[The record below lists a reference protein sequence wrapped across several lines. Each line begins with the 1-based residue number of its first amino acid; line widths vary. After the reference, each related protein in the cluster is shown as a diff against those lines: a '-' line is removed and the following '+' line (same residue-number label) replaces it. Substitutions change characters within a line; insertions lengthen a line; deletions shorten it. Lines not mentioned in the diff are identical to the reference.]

1 MAVPVIGSSMNK
13 AVETCD
19 ENEQEGTNKFQKAI
33 SAWRNF
39 DLTSLLPSLD
49 STASEIIQYQR
60 DCTVQ
65 RKELS
70 QRTKE
75 FRKLDDS
82 AKLVE
87 IKALLKNYQ
96 SFIDFL
102 TNHIKLTNSAYLS
115 IYSSLSEAP
124 DPYPLLEASVDSLL
138 LSEDVLPKV
147 TSENKS
153 LQKTVRNLTTQLE
166 DTESKLEAERK
177 LRQSLEETVEAKI
190 KEVEVSWTEI
200 LEENKNNWETKE
212 KFLEEKIESQE
223 QILKEIKASYEVT
236 RRLGVSEQN
245 GNIEGSHVTN
255 AELEMISSD
264 LERTTAR
271 LAEVEA
277 RNEQLRLELA
287 KSNSHTVSQS
297 VDLEDD
303 PRYIRIQSENA
314 SLLRKI
320 EAARMEKDT
329 KTREMDSKIR
339 SIEREINLL
348 KEERDTLKTK
358 VQKWS
363 DYEELKNELDI
374 IKSIEFSMGDDE
386 DLDESQS
393 TKQSSK
399 SKSDTLEQLLLTR
412 NKKITEELTV
422 LRVSHADLINQ
433 IQKMKEELLQ
443 AKSELERVQ
452 NLNLTL
458 ENDLATFH
466 ETNNT
471 FPSSMSTTGNHV
483 TRYPH
488 SSSNFSRKGRTSPTS
503 SIISGFGPRTSI
515 SPFDPLKT
523 GDSSGGGSA
532 ILPMITAQR
541 DRFKKRNIQLESEL
555 SESHGTISSLRH
567 EIASLQRDNLNL
579 YEKTRYLSTYNR
591 AGSMASPSLPYS
603 QDINPSALQTSN
615 SASSGLTL
623 NRYRSAYE
631 SKISPFA
638 AFRGR
643 ESASSYKRMSLPERI
658 IFSITRL
665 VLATRLNRNLFAGYC
680 AALHLLVFFSL
691 YWLGSMDCKENIR
704 KIGIAGITASAGG
717 PLNSNTGNNLWQQDR
732 LREIA

>member
-1 MAVPVIGSSMNK
+1 MADLVDDSSIIKTKEIRN
-13 AVETCD
+13 
-19 ENEQEGTNKFQKAI
+19 ENEQQETNKFQKAI

-39 DLTSLLPSLD
+39 DLTSLIPSLD
-49 STASEIIQYQR
+49 STATRIIQYQR
-60 DCTVQ
+60 DCTIQ

-75 FRKLDDS
+75 FRKIEDS

-115 IYSSLSEAP
+115 VYSSLSEAP

-147 TSENKS
+147 TAENKN

-166 DTESKLEAERK
+166 GAELKVEAERK
-177 LRQSLEETVEAKI
+177 LRQSLEETVEAKV
-190 KEVEVSWTEI
+190 KEVEVSWTEV
-200 LEENKNNWETKE
+200 LEENKHNWETKE

-223 QILKEIKASYEVT
+223 QILKEIKASYEVS
-236 RRLGVSEQN
+236 RRLGESEQN
-245 GNIEGSHVTN
+245 GNSEGSHVTN

-264 LERTTAR
+264 LERTNAR

-287 KSNSHTVSQS
+287 RSTSLQVSQTANL
-297 VDLEDD
+297 DDD
-303 PRYIRIQSENA
+303 PRYMRIQSENA

-320 EAARMEKDT
+320 EAARVERDT

-339 SIEREINLL
+339 AFEREISLL
-348 KEERDTLKTK
+348 KEERDNLKIK

-363 DYEELKNELDI
+363 NYEEIKNELDI
-374 IKSIEFSMGDDE
+374 LKSIEFSIGDDE
-386 DLDESQS
+386 DFDEIQS
-393 TKQSSK
+393 TKQASK
-399 SKSDTLEQLLLTR
+399 IKGDTLEQLLLSR
-412 NKKITEELTV
+412 NKKISEELTV
-422 LRVSHADLINQ
+422 LRVSHTDLINQ
-433 IQKMKEELLQ
+433 IQKMKEELSL
-443 AKSELERVQ
+443 ANSELERVQ
-452 NLNLTL
+452 NLNSTL
-458 ENDLATFH
+458 ENDLATIN

-471 FPSSMSTTGNHV
+471 FSSSMSTTGNHL
-483 TRYPH
+483 TRNTP
-488 SSSNFSRKGRTSPTS
+488 SSSNITRKDGTSPTS
-503 SIISGFGPRTSI
+503 SIVSGHIPKSSI
-515 SPFDPLKT
+515 SPLEPLKH
-523 GDSSGGGSA
+523 GDSPGGNSS

-541 DRFKKRNIQLESEL
+541 DRFKKRNTELENEL
-555 SESHGTISSLRH
+555 SESQSTISSLRH
-567 EIASLQRDNLNL
+567 EITSLQRDNLNL

-591 AGSMASPSLPYS
+591 AGSMVSPALPFS
-603 QDINPSALQTSN
+603 HDSNPSVLQTSN

-623 NRYRSAYE
+623 NRYRTAYE

-665 VLATRLNRNLFAGYC
+665 VLATRMNRNLFAGYC
-680 AALHLLVFFSL
+680 AVLHLLVFFSL
-691 YWLGSMDCKENIR
+691 YWLGSVDCEQNVR
-704 KIGIAGITASAGG
+704 KIGLAGITGPASG
-717 PLNSNTGNNLWQQDR
+717 PLNANPEKSR
-732 LREIA
+732 L